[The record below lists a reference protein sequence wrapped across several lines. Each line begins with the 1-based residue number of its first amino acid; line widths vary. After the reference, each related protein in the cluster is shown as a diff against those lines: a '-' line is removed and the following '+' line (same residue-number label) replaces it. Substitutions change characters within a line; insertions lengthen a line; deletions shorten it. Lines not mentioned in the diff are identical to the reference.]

1 MACGAAAERALGAS
15 GHAALKL
22 PPCARQSKSMER
34 GTQALATGMHETHEC
49 ADRRSRTC
57 QGGRGGHV
65 SAAPRRVTPGR
76 KRARACTHT
85 DGVRRAGLARPSS
98 PDEGREV
105 RAARAKI
112 VWVRTV

>member
-22 PPCARQSKSMER
+22 RMHPGRQSKSMER

-85 DGVRRAGLARPSS
+85 DGVRPS

-105 RAARAKI
+105 RAARAKMV